1 MDLGFQGWVRV
12 SGGKVP
18 TPEAWE
24 VRQGR
29 KAHRGGRRE
38 VRSTVGEDA
47 HWSKIRRD
55 LDAWAENCSLVP

>member
-1 MDLGFQGWVRV
+1 MLLDLGFEGWVRV

-29 KAHRGGRRE
+29 KAHRGRKERGQEHCGGRCTLE
-38 VRSTVGEDA
+38 QDQEG
-47 HWSKIRRD
+47 
-55 LDAWAENCSLVP
+55 P